1 MLGTTKTRTTPY
13 HPKSDGMVERFNQT
27 LETMLSAYVSDNHR
41 DWDRQLPWV
50 TTSSTIIL
58 ATVPASM
65 FAIAK
70 ASVHF
75 VK

>member
-1 MLGTTKTRTTPY
+1 VRYLLKEKTPSEKETGTYANGKIGGSNR
-13 HPKSDGMVERFNQT
+13 
-27 LETMLSAYVSDNHR
+27 
-41 DWDRQLPWV
+41 V

-70 ASVHF
+70 ASVYF